1 MNEVWMPD
9 QNSIQNK
16 WLRPLFF
23 YGNNWLSLLG
33 GAITTASA
41 LVLIGFWVVGF
52 FGHGGSSNPYL
63 GIIFD
68 LILPGIFVVGLVL
81 ILVGILTRRSYLL
94 ATSKVPAFFPEIS
107 LNDPVFRRGLDFV
120 VIATFFNFII
130 VGTASYRGVAY
141 MDTPNFCGQSC
152 HVMAP
157 EFSAYHRSPH
167 SNVACTECHVA
178 PGVPGYIHAKVN
190 GTKQLL
196 MVMSHD
202 YPRPIMA
209 EGKVPPAEDTCIN
222 CHNPERPVGDK
233 LMVKST
239 YGDDE
244 KNSVAHSLVLLHVG
258 GQDQFGKLSG
268 IHGAHM
274 GHIEYISTDSGSQ
287 TISWVGKKND
297 DGSVTEFALAD
308 AKGVGGGQKHVMD
321 CVDCHNRAAHS
332 FETPEEALDKDM
344 AAGTPDTSLPFA
356 HKQGLALIKS
366 SYASQEEAT
375 AKITAG
381 FEEFY
386 RSQYPSV
393 WSGQRTRIN
402 QAGKALADIYNRN
415 VFPFMKVAWGTHP
428 NNLGHNDYPGCF
440 RCHDG
445 NHNAKDGK
453 SITND
458 CAMCHNLV
466 AIDEPNPKQ
475 LADIGMQ

>member
-1 MNEVWMPD
+1 MP
-9 QNSIQNK
+9 NRKSIREK

-41 LVLIGFWVVGF
+41 LVLVGFWVVGF

-68 LILPGIFVVGLVL
+68 LILPGIFVIGLGL
-81 ILVGILTRRSYLL
+81 ILIGILARRSFLL
-94 ATSKVPAFFPEIS
+94 ATHQVPAFFPEIS
-107 LNDPVFRRGLDFV
+107 LNDPIFRRGLDFV
-120 VIATFFNFII
+120 LIATVFNFII

-157 EFSAYHRSPH
+157 EFSAYHRAPH
-167 SNVACTECHVA
+167 SSVACTECHVS

-196 MVMSHD
+196 MVILHN

-209 EGKVPPAEDTCIN
+209 EGKVPPAQETCNN
-222 CHNPERPVGDK
+222 CHNPERLAGDK
-233 LMVKST
+233 LVVKSE
-239 YGDDE
+239 YGNDE
-244 KNSVAHSLVLLHVG
+244 KNSVTSSLLLLHVG
-258 GQDQFGKLSG
+258 GRDQFGKLSG

-274 GHIEYISTDSGSQ
+274 GRIEYTSTDSNNQS
-287 TISWVGKKND
+287 ISWVGKRND
-297 DGSVTEFALAD
+297 DGSVTEFASAD
-308 AKGVGGGQKHVMD
+308 AKGAGSGQKHVMD
-321 CVDCHNRAAHS
+321 CIDCHNRAAHS
-332 FETPEEALDKDM
+332 FETPEEALNKDM
-344 AAGTPDTSLPFA
+344 AAGAPNTSLPFA
-356 HKQGLALIKS
+356 HKQGLALITS
-366 SYASQEEAT
+366 SYDSQEEAT

-386 RSQYPSV
+386 RSQYPTV
-393 WSGQRTRIN
+393 WKGQRAQIDN
-402 QAGKALADIYNRN
+402 GAKALAAIYGRN
-415 VFPFMKVAWGTHP
+415 VFPYMKVAWGTHP
-428 NNLGHNDYPGCF
+428 NNLGHTDYPGCF

-445 NHNAKDGK
+445 NHNSKDGK

-466 AIDEPNPKQ
+466 AIDEANPKQ
-475 LADIGMQ
+475 LAAIGMQ

>member
-1 MNEVWMPD
+1 MNEVWMPIE
-9 QNSIQNK
+9 NSLRVK
-16 WLRPLFF
+16 WLRPLLF

-33 GAITTASA
+33 GAVTTASA
-41 LVLIGFWVVGF
+41 LVLIGFWVVGSL
-52 FGHGGSSNPYL
+52 GHGGSSNPYL

-68 LILPGIFVVGLVL
+68 LILPGIFVMGLGL
-81 ILVGILTRRSYLL
+81 ILIGILVRRRHLL
-94 ATSKVPAFFPEIS
+94 VTNQVPSFFPEIS

-120 VIATFFNFII
+120 VVATFLNFII

-157 EFSAYHRSPH
+157 EWSAYHVSPH

-190 GTKQLL
+190 GTKQLF
-196 MVMSHD
+196 MVVLHN

-209 EGKVPPAEDTCIN
+209 EGKIPPSQDTCLT
-222 CHNPERPVGDK
+222 CHNPETLAGDK
-233 LMVKST
+233 LLVKST
-239 YGDDE
+239 YGGDE
-244 KNSVAHSLVLLHVG
+244 KNSVTHSLVLLHVG
-258 GQDQFGKLSG
+258 GRDQFGKLSG

-274 GHIEYISTDSGSQ
+274 GHIEYISADSTNQS
-287 TISWVGKKND
+287 ISWVGKKNE
-297 DGSVTEFALAD
+297 DGSVTEFASAD
-308 AKGVGGGQKHVMD
+308 AKGPGARQRHVMD
-321 CVDCHNRAAHS
+321 CIDCHNRAAHS

-344 AAGTPDTSLPFA
+344 AAGTPSTSLPFA

-375 AKITAG
+375 SKIVAG

-393 WSGQRTRIN
+393 WNGQRVQIN
-402 QAGKALADIYNRN
+402 QAERALAAIYNRN
-415 VFPFMKVAWGTHP
+415 VFPYMKVGWGTHP
-428 NNLGHNDYPGCF
+428 NNLGHDDYLGCF

-445 NHNAKDGK
+445 NHNSKDGK

-458 CAMCHNLV
+458 CTMCHNLV
-466 AIDEPNPKQ
+466 AIDEANPKQ
-475 LADIGMQ
+475 LTAIGMQ